1 MHQLI
6 VKYIEKTINLDEM
19 DELSR
24 LVQSDVK
31 IKEEFAYAQN
41 VYAIS
46 ALLSSDDDEKD
57 GYIHLNRF
65 KKRKRKNRYL
75 PLFKNT
81 MKYAAV
87 ILIAVVSTWLLM
99 DNHQDVLESQVTYEE
114 FKTPAG
120 QRAKVVLHD
129 GTIVW
134 LNASSTLR
142 YPNLFTGKIRKVELD
157 GEAFFD
163 VTHDEKLPF
172 VVSTEKLDIKVLGT
186 RFNVFSY
193 RGHEGFNA
201 FLEEGSIKIY
211 RSFDEANALHLNPNE
226 VAELNDNRLTKRAV
240 GRNKD
245 FLLWKEGI
253 YAFDDIP
260 FAEIAKK
267 LELYYDITIEI
278 NNPALAEYK
287 FNGKFRQRDGIVS
300 ALRTFQKAYP
310 FSFRKDDELN
320 HIKIK

>member
-6 VKYIEKTINLDEM
+6 SKYIEKTIKPDEKE
-19 DELSR
+19 ELNR

-41 VYAIS
+41 VYALS
-46 ALLSSDDDEKD
+46 ALLESENDEKD
-57 GYIHLNRF
+57 GYIQLSKF
-65 KKRKRKNRYL
+65 KKRKRKKKYL
-75 PLFKNT
+75 PILQHT
-81 MKYAAV
+81 MRYAAV
-87 ILIAVVSTWLLM
+87 MLIAVVSTWLLM
-99 DNHQDVLESQVTYEE
+99 NKNQDVLESQVTYEE

-129 GTIVW
+129 GTTVW

-142 YPNLFTGKIRKVELD
+142 YPNFFTGKTRKVELD

-163 VTHDEKLPF
+163 VMHDEKQPF

-193 RGHEGFNA
+193 KGSEGFNA
-201 FLEEGSIKIY
+201 YLEEGAIKIY
-211 RSFDEANALHLNPNE
+211 NSLDEANALHLKPNE
-226 VAELNDNRLTKRAV
+226 VAELNDNRLTKRTI
-240 GRNKD
+240 GSKRD

-260 FAEIAKK
+260 FAEIVKK
-267 LELYYDITIEI
+267 LELYYDITIDVD
-278 NNPALAEYK
+278 NPTLAAYK

-310 FSFRKDDELN
+310 FSFYKDDDLN
-320 HIKIK
+320 HITIK